1 MNNIKKIISW
11 LALCLFAALNSF
23 NAKAEDT
30 QRIVIT
36 SPLNGTAVLAGST
49 INMMVEAQPSHV
61 ISKLGITKPVPSF
74 FTKSL
79 FDDFPKVIYSSP
91 DLVPPDAIQSD
102 YVIVPN
108 PPYSFTLKIRKDASI
123 GEHSIRV
130 GGNINGSFI
139 QSEPVKIIVESS
151 VDPLSLVSEFE
162 ALYLDYRGKK
172 IPLTIYGNMPDGQQV
187 YFDESRR
194 LQCQSSD
201 PAIVTTITPPC
212 TVIAVGEGSATV
224 TVTVGAVSTTVP
236 VKVTLSIRGD
246 FDGDGDVDSDDV
258 GFVAYWR
265 NTVPA
270 PTGDDRDL
278 NNDKK
283 IDALDTRVLTT
294 LCTRPRCATY

>member
-1 MNNIKKIISW
+1 MKNSVQRVFGVFLSV
-11 LALCLFAALNSF
+11 LAFWAAP
-23 NAKAEDT
+23 AAWAET
-30 QRIVIT
+30 PQKIVIT
-36 SPLNGTAVLAGST
+36 SPADGTVVSAGSAMN
-49 INMMVEAQPSHV
+49 IVVEAQPSHV

-130 GGNINGSFI
+130 GGIINGSFI

-224 TVTVGAVSTTVP
+224 TATVGKASTTIP

-258 GFVAYWR
+258 GFVDYYR
-265 NTVPA
+265 NTIPA
-270 PTGDDRDL
+270 PTGDDRNVNADGA
-278 NNDKK
+278 
-283 IDALDTRVLTT
+283 IDARDAEALKQ
-294 LCTRPRCATY
+294 LCTRPNCATY